1 VLQNHPEVDGPG
13 EPLLVSKLAVPP
25 LPGSLVTRPRLHGL
39 LDTGAGGPLT
49 VLVAPAGW
57 GKTVLLSTWARE
69 RGRTGWLALE
79 PDDAGG
85 RFWWY
90 LHAALD
96 SAGVP
101 GPLPVPGSG
110 GYLTELAD
118 TLAGLAEPAVVVLDD
133 FHHVHDPDVLDG
145 LEFLV
150 RHAASGLRLVIATRA
165 DPALPLHRLRLR
177 DELTELR
184 TAELSFTA
192 AETARLLGEQEVALP
207 APALQALQAH
217 TEGWPA
223 GVRFAALSLREHPDP
238 ARFIG
243 HFAGDD
249 ATVAEYL
256 IGEVFEDQSPGI
268 QETMVDTSI
277 LQRLCGGLVEALTGR
292 DDGDQVLAELS
303 RTNTFVV
310 PLESRPSWFRYHRM
324 FGELLRARLHR
335 QAPERIAE
343 LHRRAARWHAGEDQP
358 VDALRHALTAQDW
371 GYATGLLVE
380 RWHHLARYGHDEPLP
395 ALVEPPPADAIRAD
409 PELALAYAADRLDLR
424 DLDTADGYLRL
435 ADRHRHLLDE
445 PRRDRFSLITA
456 ALQLAQAQQR
466 GDPAQTRQ
474 AATAMLDL
482 LGPARAWTEPAWTEP
497 ARTEPARTEPA
508 RTEPA
513 RTEPG
518 PDRSAGPAP
527 AAAPGLAPA
536 AQSTPAAGIAPAAGV
551 APAAQSTPAAGLAP
565 AAETGPAAIALAA
578 LGTAELT
585 AGNLDAAEAAL
596 RAGLAHAEAAGLSC
610 PRLVCASTLAFVQAV
625 RGKLRAAQRTAQAA
639 LGMPPCAG
647 QSRAVHR
654 GYAYLALAVVDIQW
668 DRLDRARSELDF
680 ASGAC
685 EPGSEPALAGSIAV
699 VTAQLLHEQGD
710 LAKGYEALSAGR
722 RELADRPPSAF
733 LEQSFAAVE
742 ADLRTAHGDAET
754 VRRLL
759 SPPADGEPAIRQPRP
774 DRQPAPVPDPAVA
787 VTLAHAYLRDD
798 DPGSALRTLPAWHDD
813 TGAPLPLRLSA
824 GLVEALAAR
833 RTGDA
838 RRASRTLEKVLR
850 LAEPEGFRRVFTRAG
865 APARELLIEHL
876 DSGTA
881 CWSLVNELV
890 AAGERPLPA
899 GPGTPMPAMLA
910 EPLTERELTVLRY
923 LQSILSN
930 TEIAVEMSLSVNTV
944 KTHVRNIYR
953 KLDAARR
960 RDAVRRARE
969 LHLL

>member
-1 VLQNHPEVDGPG
+1 MISTGVGRVLQDRPEVDVRGGASPSPEPGSSRVPDSPG
-13 EPLLVSKLAVPP
+13 ESLLVSKLAVPP
-25 LPGSLVTRPRLHGL
+25 LPGGLVVRSRLHDL
-39 LDTGAGGPLT
+39 LDTGTRGPLT

-57 GKTVLLSTWARE
+57 GKTVLLSSWATD
-69 RGRTGWLALE
+69 RGRIGWLALE
-79 PDDAGG
+79 PDDTGG
-85 RFWWY
+85 RFWRY

-96 SAGVP
+96 AAGVP
-101 GPLPVPGSG
+101 GPLPVPESG
-110 GYLTELAD
+110 GYLTELAGA
-118 TLAGLAEPAVVVLDD
+118 LARLTEPAVLVLDD
-133 FHHVHDPDVLDG
+133 FHHVQDAGVLDG
-145 LEFLV
+145 LEFLL
-150 RHAASGLRLVIATRA
+150 RHAAAGLRLVIATRA

-184 TAELSFTA
+184 TGDLSFTA
-192 AETARLLGEQEVALP
+192 AETAALLDEQELALP
-207 APALQALQAH
+207 GHVLDALHAH

-223 GVRFAALSLREHPDP
+223 GVRFAALSLQENPDP
-238 ARFIG
+238 ARFTG

-256 IGEVFEDQSPGI
+256 IGEVFCDQAPGI
-268 QETMVDTSI
+268 QQTMMDTSI
-277 LQRLCGGLVEALTGR
+277 LQRLCGGLVDAVTGR

-310 PLESRPSWFRYHRM
+310 PLDSPPSWYRYHRM

-343 LHRRAARWHAGEDQP
+343 LHRRAARWHAGQDQP
-358 VDALRHALTAQDW
+358 VDALRHALAARDW
-371 GYATGLLVE
+371 GYATGLLVGN
-380 RWHHLARYGHDEPLP
+380 WHHVARYGHDEPLP

-424 DLDTADGYLRL
+424 DLDTAEGYLRL

-445 PRRDRFSLITA
+445 DRRDRFALIITA
-456 ALQLAQAQQR
+456 LELAQAQQR
-466 GDPAQTRQ
+466 GDPARTRE
-474 AATAMLDL
+474 AARAMLDL
-482 LGPARAWTEPAWTEP
+482 LGPEQSWTDPASTP
-497 ARTEPARTEPA
+497 GSSGTGS
-508 RTEPA
+508 
-513 RTEPG
+513 PG
-518 PDRSAGPAP
+518 PGS
-527 AAAPGLAPA
+527 
-536 AQSTPAAGIAPAAGV
+536 S
-551 APAAQSTPAAGLAP
+551 AGLAATGNGP
-565 AAETGPAAIALAA
+565 ATGAGLAAAATGPATEAGPAAIALTA

-585 AGNLDAAEAAL
+585 AGNLEEAGSAL

-625 RGKLRAAQRTAQAA
+625 RGELRAAARTAQAA
-639 LGMPPCAG
+639 LAMPPCAG

-654 GYAYLALAVVDIQW
+654 GFAYLALAMVDIQW

-680 ASGAC
+680 ATGAC

-699 VTAQLLHEQGD
+699 VTAQLLREQGD

-722 RELADRPPSAF
+722 RDLAERPPSPF
-733 LEQSFAAVE
+733 LERWYAVVE
-742 ADLRTAHGDAET
+742 ADLRTAHGDTET

-759 SPPADGEPAIRQPRP
+759 APAADGEPAVRQDRP
-774 DRQPAPVPDPAVA
+774 GVPDAALA

-798 DPGSALRTLPAWHDD
+798 DPGAALRALPAWHDQA
-813 TGAPLPLRLSA
+813 GAPLPLRLSA

-833 RTGDA
+833 RTGDS
-838 RRASRTLEKVLR
+838 RRASRTLEHVLR

-890 AAGERPLPA
+890 AAGERPVPT
-899 GPGTPMPAMLA
+899 GPGTPVPAALA

>member
-1 VLQNHPEVDGPG
+1 MLRDRPDIGGRVDYSPSPQTGSGTAPESPG
-13 EPLLVSKLAVPP
+13 ESLLVSKLAVPP
-25 LPGSLVTRPRLHGL
+25 LPGSLVTRPRLHDL
-39 LDTGAGGPLT
+39 LDAGTRGPLT

-79 PDDAGG
+79 PGDTGA
-85 RFWWY
+85 RFWRY

-101 GPLPVPGSG
+101 GPLPVPESG
-110 GYLTELAD
+110 GYLTELAG
-118 TLAGLAEPAVVVLDD
+118 TLAGLAEPAVLVLDD
-133 FHHVHDPDVLDG
+133 FHHVEDAGVLDG
-145 LEFLV
+145 LEFLL

-184 TAELSFTA
+184 TGELSFTA
-192 AETARLLGEQEVALP
+192 AETARLLGEQELTLP
-207 APALQALQAH
+207 GPALDALQAH

-223 GVRFAALSLREHPDP
+223 GVRFAALSLQAHPDP

-256 IGEVFEDQSPGI
+256 IGEVFFDQPPGI
-268 QETMVDTSI
+268 QQMMMDTSI
-277 LQRLCGGLVEALTGR
+277 LQRLCGGLVDALTGR

-303 RTNTFVV
+303 RSNTFVV
-310 PLESRPSWFRYHRM
+310 PLDSRPSWYRYHRM
-324 FGELLRARLHR
+324 FGELLRAQLHR

-343 LHRRAARWHAGEDQP
+343 LHLRAARWHAGQDQP
-358 VDALRHALTAQDW
+358 VDALRHALAAQDW
-371 GYATGLLVE
+371 GYATGLLVGN
-380 RWHHLARYGHDEPLP
+380 WHHVARYGHDEPLP
-395 ALVEPPPADAIRAD
+395 ASVEPPPADAIRAD

-424 DLDTADGYLRL
+424 DLDTAEGYLRL

-445 PRRDRFSLITA
+445 DRRDRFSLITG
-456 ALQLAQAQQR
+456 ALELAQAQQR
-466 GDPAQTRQ
+466 GDPARTRE
-474 AATAMLDL
+474 AAVAMLDL
-482 LGPARAWTEPAWTEP
+482 LGPEQAWTDGTASTGETGP
-497 ARTEPARTEPA
+497 
-508 RTEPA
+508 
-513 RTEPG
+513 PG
-518 PDRSAGPAP
+518 EAG
-527 AAAPGLAPA
+527 
-536 AQSTPAAGIAPAAGV
+536 
-551 APAAQSTPAAGLAP
+551 P
-565 AAETGPAAIALAA
+565 AAETGPAAIALTA

-585 AGNLDAAEAAL
+585 AGNLDEAESAL

-610 PRLVCASTLAFVQAV
+610 ARLVCASTLAFVQAV
-625 RGKLRAAQRTAQAA
+625 RGELRAAQRTAQAA
-639 LGMPPCAG
+639 LAMPPCAG

-654 GYAYLALAVVDIQW
+654 GHAYLALAMVDIQW

-685 EPGSEPALAGSIAV
+685 ESGSEPALACSIAV
-699 VTAQLLHEQGD
+699 VTAQLLREQGD

-722 RELADRPPSAF
+722 RDLAERPSSPF
-733 LEQSFAAVE
+733 LEQWYAAVE

-759 SPPADGEPAIRQPRP
+759 APATEGEPASRVPRP
-774 DRQPAPVPDPAVA
+774 DRPAVPDPAVA

-798 DPGSALRTLPAWHDD
+798 DPGAALRTLPAWHEE

-833 RTGDA
+833 RAGDS
-838 RRASRTLEKVLR
+838 RRASRTLEQVLR

-890 AAGERPLPA
+890 AAGERPVPT
-899 GPGTPMPAMLA
+899 GPGTPAPATLA